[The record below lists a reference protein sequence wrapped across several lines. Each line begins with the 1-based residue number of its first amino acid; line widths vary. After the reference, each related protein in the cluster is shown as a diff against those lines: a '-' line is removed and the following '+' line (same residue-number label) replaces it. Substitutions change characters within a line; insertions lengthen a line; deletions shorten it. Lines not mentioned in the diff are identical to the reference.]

1 MSGKFRKFLIGD
13 LDESHDVQA
22 FHSAVF
28 IGYFLII
35 AIFALSFFT
44 FFNIFINHHYPLAAI
59 DFSFAAFSSYI
70 LWHLR
75 RHKDIKK
82 ASAMFIGM
90 LFTILALFFLVSKE
104 ESAAFVWIY
113 CFIIAAFLIYGKNIG
128 LLLVLAF
135 CSVVF
140 GYYYLFIG
148 SKITELGFINL
159 IASTIVIV
167 LFLRYYEVSRSA
179 IFTQLQ
185 STLGELK
192 DSHAELESKSVTDP
206 LTNVYN
212 RAKSFELLSAA
223 INNQQ
228 RYSTPF
234 SIIFLDI
241 DEFKAINDEHG
252 HDVGDDILVKYARLL
267 TENARKTDAVFRWG
281 GEEFMILCPNTDR
294 AKAAR
299 LAENLRT
306 MFSHET
312 LGAMPLPSASYGV
325 VEHRAD
331 EDIATLI
338 RRADMAMYGAKR
350 AGGNR
355 VEIL

>member
-1 MSGKFRKFLIGD
+1 MSDKLKKFIIGD
-13 LDESHDVQA
+13 LKESHDVQA
-22 FHSAVF
+22 FHSAIF

-44 FFNIFINHHYPLAAI
+44 FFNIFINHHYVLAAI
-59 DFSFAAFSSYI
+59 DFSFAAFSVYM
-70 LWHLR
+70 LWHLKR
-75 RHKDIKK
+75 FSDIKK
-82 ASAMFIGM
+82 VSAMFAGM
-90 LFTILALFFLVSKE
+90 LFTILALFFLVSRE
-104 ESAAFVWIY
+104 ESAAFVWVY

-135 CSVVF
+135 CTIVF
-140 GYYYLFIG
+140 GYYYFFIG
-148 SKITELGFINL
+148 TKITELGFINL
-159 IASTIVIV
+159 VSSTIVIV
-167 LFLRYYEVSRSA
+167 LFLRYYESSRAS
-179 IFTQLQ
+179 IFTRLQ
-185 STLGELK
+185 TTLGELK
-192 DSHAELESKSVTDP
+192 DSHAELESRSVTDP

-228 RYSTPF
+228 RYDTPF

-241 DEFKAINDEHG
+241 DEFKAVNDEHG

-281 GEEFMILCPNTDR
+281 GEEFMILCPNTDQ

-306 MFSHET
+306 VFSHES
-312 LGAMPLPSASYGV
+312 LGTMPLPSASYGV
-325 VEHRAD
+325 VEHHKE
-331 EDIATLI
+331 EDITTLI
-338 RRADMAMYGAKR
+338 KRADMAMYGAKR
-350 AGGNR
+350 SGGNR
-355 VEIL
+355 VERL